1 MVNLTGRLL
10 KPGIR
15 YPPVPVPAGIATYTS
30 TVRQVV
36 SATTGYRWTPG
47 RFICIQDVVTLH
59 MVFMQYKNWLAN
71 SLYTDLFY
79 ENFVYSTWF
88 DTSTRYRT
96 SSESQHLTY
105 LSVLFFKAFVQLGIT
120 NLNGK
125 QCRKYFLTQHV
136 YLFDLW
142 SLTSEN
148 IWCFFGQFCDVFL
161 SFLGVLVRDCQRGV
175 EPDLTLSF
183 QASVL
188 DPNCFH
194 FSNSLLLLPVL
205 FFSLAFVSC
214 IL

>member
-136 YLFDLW
+136 YLFWSLEFDLW
-142 SLTSEN
+142 KHLMLFWSILRCFSIFSWSLSKRLSKRRRTWSN
-148 IWCFFGQFCDVFL
+148 TQFPGVCARSKLF
-161 SFLGVLVRDCQRGV
+161 SFLK
-175 EPDLTLSF
+175 
-183 QASVL
+183 
-188 DPNCFH
+188 
-194 FSNSLLLLPVL
+194 
-205 FFSLAFVSC
+205 
-214 IL
+214 